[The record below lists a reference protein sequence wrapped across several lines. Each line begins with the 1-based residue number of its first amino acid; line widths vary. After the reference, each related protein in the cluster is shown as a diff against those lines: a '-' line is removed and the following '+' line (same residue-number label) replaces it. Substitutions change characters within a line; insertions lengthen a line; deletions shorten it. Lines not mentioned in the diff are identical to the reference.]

1 VTAIGARSDE
11 AAKEASKANQ
21 QALEEAENAGEQS
34 ADRPS

>member
-1 VTAIGARSDE
+1 VTVISTRSDE

-21 QALEEAENAGEQS
+21 QALEEPENAGEQS

>member
-21 QALEEAENAGEQS
+21 QALEEPENAGEQS
-34 ADRPS
+34 ADRPP